1 MPVRVSRTAH
11 RYFYRGTVIQRNLPV
26 HTGFDIAVSALAAFE
41 CRGRQSSISMK
52 KIYTYERFEVS
63 VELDPVEESLS
74 GVAPAELY
82 GFMTVVQTVRCKPGD
97 TKADPSA
104 LA

>member
-1 MPVRVSRTAH
+1 MPVSVSRTAH

-41 CRGRQSSISMK
+41 SSISMK

-63 VELDPVEESLS
+63 VELDPVVESLS

>member
-1 MPVRVSRTAH
+1 
-11 RYFYRGTVIQRNLPV
+11 
-26 HTGFDIAVSALAAFE
+26 
-41 CRGRQSSISMK
+41 MK

-63 VELDPVEESLS
+63 VELDPVVESLS

-82 GFMTVVQTVRCKPGD
+82 GFMTVVQMVRCKPGD